1 MANLPFKIN
10 IETTAGREVSYFT
23 SSLAESTENNITAVT
38 LVDRINT
45 MNSSSYTSSA
55 QAPSSFITSRNFGT
69 AANIWLSA
77 SVDGDGDAGAVVF
90 THTDSDDTAQRLKKY
105 RFFGTKVCNVLGF
118 PEGQWIYPQN
128 FILDDTPGGDNY
140 FSGDVA
146 ATNLNLTRGFT
157 MANTATVRSNLRFAT
172 TSGSG
177 ADLFV
182 QFTTGSGAF
191 QTNALLLGYDTDT
204 NRYVLNGGGASGV
217 DKLYIDA
224 GNGDLQSLTATHTRV
239 TSSRYK
245 VYNEIHGNASPG
257 SEGVIPQRINLNS
270 TQGLI
275 QLISQYNS
283 NVTMIMN
290 SFSDPGSI
298 VLNYAGVNCDI
309 QIRGDNENNLLFTD
323 ASTDRVGIGT
333 NAPTSRLH
341 IKETSNDE
349 NAITFE
355 DDSNIGY
362 IGMANDSDFIH
373 IGEGSDVTANQK
385 LTVDLANTRVGINNA
400 TPSYPLDVNG
410 NGRVDSLYVQD
421 SIVHDGDTNTGIAFT
436 GDQIDFVCGG
446 ITMLTLDESTNDK
459 IVFNEGGGNVDF
471 RVESDTIQNMI
482 DMDAGK
488 NTVAIGA
495 DATDTYGSSLEVYGH
510 GNNWATLIETDNEHG
525 DHILIRNTVVANPP
539 TTAHVIQAIGSGNG
553 VYYEVQGDG
562 SGGSQVN
569 TSFTSG
575 HDTCCV
581 DDDAI
586 IPGLLV
592 ETTGEMW
599 AKSTSSFQ
607 IALPFTKLCQSNGSK
622 NVFGVIDGELAAPW
636 ITGSTNPQSSSY
648 IPYVKGDY
656 LLKPSFM
663 GYAQFF
669 PTGSGNRHLHT
680 NSIGEGSMWVT
691 NHNGEI
697 ENGDYIES
705 SVIKGYGRKQ
715 NDDIMRSKTVAKC
728 LENIDWSNVSDT
740 ITYSGSAY
748 KKYLTAVTF
757 HCG

>member
-245 VYNEIHGNASPG
+245 VYNEIHGNAS
-257 SEGVIPQRINLNS
+257 
-270 TQGLI
+270 
-275 QLISQYNS
+275 
-283 NVTMIMN
+283 
-290 SFSDPGSI
+290 
-298 VLNYAGVNCDI
+298 
-309 QIRGDNENNLLFTD
+309 
-323 ASTDRVGIGT
+323 
-333 NAPTSRLH
+333 H
-341 IKETSNDE
+341 
-349 NAITFE
+349 
-355 DDSNIGY
+355 
-362 IGMANDSDFIH
+362 
-373 IGEGSDVTANQK
+373 
-385 LTVDLANTRVGINNA
+385 
-400 TPSYPLDVNG
+400 
-410 NGRVDSLYVQD
+410 
-421 SIVHDGDTNTGIAFT
+421 
-436 GDQIDFVCGG
+436 
-446 ITMLTLDESTNDK
+446 
-459 IVFNEGGGNVDF
+459 
-471 RVESDTIQNMI
+471 
-482 DMDAGK
+482 
-488 NTVAIGA
+488 
-495 DATDTYGSSLEVYGH
+495 
-510 GNNWATLIETDNEHG
+510 
-525 DHILIRNTVVANPP
+525 
-539 TTAHVIQAIGSGNG
+539 
-553 VYYEVQGDG
+553 
-562 SGGSQVN
+562 
-569 TSFTSG
+569 
-575 HDTCCV
+575 
-581 DDDAI
+581 
-586 IPGLLV
+586 
-592 ETTGEMW
+592 
-599 AKSTSSFQ
+599 
-607 IALPFTKLCQSNGSK
+607 
-622 NVFGVIDGELAAPW
+622 
-636 ITGSTNPQSSSY
+636 
-648 IPYVKGDY
+648 
-656 LLKPSFM
+656 
-663 GYAQFF
+663 
-669 PTGSGNRHLHT
+669 
-680 NSIGEGSMWVT
+680 
-691 NHNGEI
+691 
-697 ENGDYIES
+697 
-705 SVIKGYGRKQ
+705 
-715 NDDIMRSKTVAKC
+715 
-728 LENIDWSNVSDT
+728 
-740 ITYSGSAY
+740 
-748 KKYLTAVTF
+748 
-757 HCG
+757 